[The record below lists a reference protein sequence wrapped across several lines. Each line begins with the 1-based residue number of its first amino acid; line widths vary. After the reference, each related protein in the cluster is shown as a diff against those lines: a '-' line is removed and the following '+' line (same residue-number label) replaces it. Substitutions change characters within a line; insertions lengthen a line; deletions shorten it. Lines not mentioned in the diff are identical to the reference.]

1 MRSRT
6 SAKSFSIAVM
16 ITAAIAMGACSS
28 GQPSQQQ
35 LNANASPTPA
45 ADFATPPQT
54 QPGGTTATQQ
64 TPGQAPGQA
73 LAPGATQSQ
82 PQASGSGGQSNIAT
96 PPSGSTA
103 ANMAP
108 RPIATPAPPRVYTIP
123 SGTVIS
129 VTTSSDLTTKENRS
143 GQKFTASLN
152 NSIVDGDWVIAKKG
166 APVEGVIVTSNPGG
180 KVKGTASISV
190 RLERLTLADG
200 RQIEFPTNTF
210 AKAAKTTKKKDAMK
224 IGIGAGI
231 GAAIGAIAGGGK
243 GAAIGAGAGG
253 AAGTGYVLG
262 TKGDPAV
269 IPAESN
275 LSFRLTAPVKVT
287 KR

>member
-6 SAKSFSIAVM
+6 SAKSFSLAVM
-16 ITAAIAMGACSS
+16 ITVAIAMGACSS

-54 QPGGTTATQQ
+54 QIGGTTAPQQ
-64 TPGQAPGQA
+64 SGAPGQA

-82 PQASGSGGQSNIAT
+82 PQPAGSGGQSNSAP

-103 ANMAP
+103 SNMAP
-108 RPIATPAPPRVYTIP
+108 RPVATPAPPRVYTIP

-129 VTTSSDLTTKENRS
+129 VTTSSDLTTKEDRS

-166 APVEGVIVTSNPGG
+166 APVEGVIVTSDPGG

-190 RLERLTLADG
+190 RVERLTSRMAGRSSFQRIHTLKQRKRPKRKMQLRSASVRVSAQPLA
-200 RQIEFPTNTF
+200 QS
-210 AKAAKTTKKKDAMK
+210 
-224 IGIGAGI
+224 
-231 GAAIGAIAGGGK
+231 
-243 GAAIGAGAGG
+243 
-253 AAGTGYVLG
+253 
-262 TKGDPAV
+262 
-269 IPAESN
+269 PAEARAR
-275 LSFRLTAPVKVT
+275 LSVRAQAEQPEPATCWAQRETRLSSPQKAI
-287 KR
+287 

>member
-6 SAKSFSIAVM
+6 LAKSFSLAVM

-28 GQPSQQQ
+28 GQTSQQQ
-35 LNANASPTPA
+35 ANANASPTPA

-64 TPGQAPGQA
+64 SPGQA

-108 RPIATPAPPRVYTIP
+108 RPVATPAPPRVYTIP
-123 SGTVIS
+123 SGTAIS
-129 VTTSSDLTTKENRS
+129 VTTSSDLTTKEDRS

-200 RQIEFPTNTF
+200 RQIDFPTNTF
-210 AKAAKTTKKKDAMK
+210 SKAAKTTKKKDAMK

-253 AAGTGYVLG
+253 AAGTGYVLA

-269 IPAESN
+269 IPAESQ

>member
-6 SAKSFSIAVM
+6 LAKSFSLAVM
-16 ITAAIAMGACSS
+16 ITVAIAMGACSS

-54 QPGGTTATQQ
+54 QPGGTAATQQ
-64 TPGQAPGQA
+64 SPGQAP
-73 LAPGATQSQ
+73 APGTTQSQ
-82 PQASGSGGQSNIAT
+82 PQASGSGGQSNIAQ

-108 RPIATPAPPRVYTIP
+108 RPVATPAPPRVYTIP

-129 VTTSSDLTTKENRS
+129 VTTSSDLTTKQDRS

-152 NSIVDGDWVIAKKG
+152 NSIVDGDWVVAKKG
-166 APVEGVIVTSNPGG
+166 APVEGVIVTSDPGG

-190 RLERLTLADG
+190 RVERLTLADG
-200 RQIEFPTNTF
+200 RQIEFPTNTY

-275 LSFRLTAPVKVT
+275 LSFRLTTPVKVT

>member
-6 SAKSFSIAVM
+6 SAKSFSLAVM
-16 ITAAIAMGACSS
+16 ITVAIAMGACSS
-28 GQPSQQQ
+28 GQPSQPQ

-54 QPGGTTATQQ
+54 QIGGTTAPQQ
-64 TPGQAPGQA
+64 SPGQAP
-73 LAPGATQSQ
+73 APGTTQSQ
-82 PQASGSGGQSNIAT
+82 PQASGSGGQSNSA
-96 PPSGSTA
+96 PPSSGSTA

-108 RPIATPAPPRVYTIP
+108 RPVATPAPPRVYTIP

-129 VTTSSDLTTKENRS
+129 VTTSSDLTTKEDRS

-166 APVEGVIVTSNPGG
+166 APVEGVIVTSDPGG

-190 RLERLTLADG
+190 RVERLTLADG
-200 RQIEFPTNTF
+200 RQIEFPTNTY
-210 AKAAKTTKKKDAMK
+210 AKAAKTTKKKDAIK
-224 IGIGAGI
+224 VGIGAGI

-275 LSFRLTAPVKVT
+275 LSFRLTTPVKVT

>member
-1 MRSRT
+1 
-6 SAKSFSIAVM
+6 
-16 ITAAIAMGACSS
+16 
-28 GQPSQQQ
+28 
-35 LNANASPTPA
+35 
-45 ADFATPPQT
+45 
-54 QPGGTTATQQ
+54 
-64 TPGQAPGQA
+64 
-73 LAPGATQSQ
+73 
-82 PQASGSGGQSNIAT
+82 
-96 PPSGSTA
+96 
-103 ANMAP
+103 MAP
-108 RPIATPAPPRVYTIP
+108 RPVATPAPPRVYTIP

-129 VTTSSDLTTKENRS
+129 VTTSSDLTTKEDRS

-166 APVEGVIVTSNPGG
+166 APVEGVIVTSDPGG

-190 RLERLTLADG
+190 RVERLTLADG

-210 AKAAKTTKKKDAMK
+210 AKAAKTTKKKDAIK
-224 IGIGAGI
+224 VGIGAGI

-275 LSFRLTAPVKVT
+275 LSFRLTTPVKVT

>member
-1 MRSRT
+1 
-6 SAKSFSIAVM
+6 
-16 ITAAIAMGACSS
+16 
-28 GQPSQQQ
+28 
-35 LNANASPTPA
+35 
-45 ADFATPPQT
+45 
-54 QPGGTTATQQ
+54 
-64 TPGQAPGQA
+64 
-73 LAPGATQSQ
+73 
-82 PQASGSGGQSNIAT
+82 
-96 PPSGSTA
+96 
-103 ANMAP
+103 MAP
-108 RPIATPAPPRVYTIP
+108 RPVATPAPPRVYTIP

-129 VTTSSDLTTKENRS
+129 VTTSSDLTTKEDRS

-166 APVEGVIVTSNPGG
+166 APVEGVIVTSDPGG

-190 RLERLTLADG
+190 RVERLTLADG
-200 RQIEFPTNTF
+200 RQIEFPTNTY
-210 AKAAKTTKKKDAMK
+210 AKAAKTTKKKDAIK
-224 IGIGAGI
+224 VGIGAGI

-275 LSFRLTAPVKVT
+275 LSFRLTTPVKVT